1 MVRRNVPL
9 ARRFRAN
16 IGAIANAAVWGSSA
30 VFCAFLYFVGGT
42 DGGTPA
48 VALVVRHPVVVPI
61 SGRLAAIEVQVGAR
75 VEAGQQ
81 LGVVAVPGL
90 EQRVLAALAELQ
102 ILHSTLAAGDPAEA
116 RRYAKDTAGAQ
127 ARWLSARVEWE
138 SVRAEQLGVDVELS
152 RLRSPGL
159 AVPAIEVERL
169 SARRDTLAA
178 RGAALTEE
186 VGALERAYVVASGL
200 EAAGAD
206 TVLEARVQAAAAR
219 VEELRA
225 LQEAAILR
233 APAGG
238 TVAAVPHTVGATPI
252 DIGTLPAPGTWVE
265 AGIAALTV
273 VEDSSREAVAYVT
286 PAEAR
291 ELKPGEPVTLV
302 STDRQSI
309 ASTVVAVGAA
319 VEAVPLRQLSDPTM
333 VEWGVPV
340 TVRTNTALL
349 TPGEAFG
356 FLR

>member
-1 MVRRNVPL
+1 MPL
-9 ARRFRAN
+9 ARRVRAN
-16 IGAIANAAVWGSSA
+16 LGAIANAAVWGGSA
-30 VFCAFLYFVGGT
+30 IFCALLYLAGGSEGGT
-42 DGGTPA
+42 RA
-48 VALVVRHPVVVPI
+48 VAVVVRHPVVVPI
-61 SGRLAAIEVQVGAR
+61 SGRLAAIEVVVGAR

-81 LGVVAVPGL
+81 LGLVAVPGL
-90 EQRVLAALAELQ
+90 EQRIVAAQAELQ
-102 ILHSTLAAGDPAEA
+102 VLHSTLAAGDPAEA

-138 SVRAEQLGVDVELS
+138 SVRAEQVGVDAELS

-159 AVPAIEVERL
+159 AVSAIEVERL

-178 RGAALTEE
+178 RGAALSEG
-186 VGALERAYVVASGL
+186 VDALERAYVVASGF

-233 APAGG
+233 APAAG
-238 TVAAVPHTVGATPI
+238 TVAAVPRTVGATPT

-265 AGIAALTV
+265 AGIAALSV
-273 VEDSSREAVAYVT
+273 VETSSREAVAYLPPSV
-286 PAEAR
+286 AR
-291 ELKPGEPVTLV
+291 ELKTGEPVTLV

-319 VEAVPLRQLSDPTM
+319 VEPVPLRQLADPTL

-340 TVRTNTALL
+340 TVRTNAAVL
-349 TPGEAFG
+349 TPGEAFSYI
-356 FLR
+356 R

>member
-1 MVRRNVPL
+1 MVRPGIPF
-9 ARRFRAN
+9 ARRLRAN
-16 IGAIANAAVWGSSA
+16 LGVIANAAAWSGSA
-30 VFCAFLYFVGGT
+30 IICAILYLAGGS
-42 DGGTPA
+42 DGGTRA

-61 SGRLAAIEVQVGAR
+61 SGRLAAIDVQVGTR

-81 LGVVAVPGL
+81 LGLVAVPGL
-90 EQRVLAALAELQ
+90 EQRVIAAQAELQ

-116 RRYAKDTAGAQ
+116 RRYAKDSAGAQ

-159 AVPAIEVERL
+159 AVSAVDVERL
-169 SARRDTLAA
+169 SARHATLAA
-178 RGAALTEE
+178 RGAALAVE
-186 VGALERAYVVASGL
+186 VGALERAYVVATGL
-200 EAAGAD
+200 EAAGTD
-206 TVLEARVQAAAAR
+206 NVLEARVQAAAAR

-233 APAGG
+233 APAAG
-238 TVAAVPHTVGATPI
+238 TVAAVPHTVGATPT

-265 AGIAALTV
+265 AGIAALSV
-273 VEDSSREAVAYVT
+273 VETSSREAVAYLP
-286 PAEAR
+286 PAQAR
-291 ELKPGEPVTLV
+291 ELQPGEPVTLI
-302 STDRQSI
+302 STERLSI

-319 VEAVPLRQLSDPTM
+319 VEPVPLRQLADPAI

-340 TVRTNTALL
+340 TVRTNAALL
-349 TPGEAFG
+349 TPGEAFS